1 MTTTGSG
8 TPQPGLTICV
18 YRVNPQTGDRTPL
31 KQYETTPADG
41 PMETVAY
48 PPCTCPRCR

>member
-8 TPQPGLTICV
+8 TPRPGLTINV
-18 YRVNPQTGDRTPL
+18 YRVDAKTGDRTPL
-31 KQYETTPADG
+31 KQYETVPANG
-41 PMETVAY
+41 PSATGAY